1 MKTTK
6 KTPTKA
12 QTNKALEQALKALL
26 GYNLKHRMSYGLDGA
41 WDKELVQ
48 GEEAVKLIEKVL
60 GKNEPVQL

>member
-12 QTNKALEQALKALL
+12 QTNKALETALKALL
-26 GYNLKHRMSYGLDGA
+26 GYNLKHRMTYGLDGA
-41 WDKELVQ
+41 WDMELIQ

-60 GKNEPVQL
+60 GKNEPIQL